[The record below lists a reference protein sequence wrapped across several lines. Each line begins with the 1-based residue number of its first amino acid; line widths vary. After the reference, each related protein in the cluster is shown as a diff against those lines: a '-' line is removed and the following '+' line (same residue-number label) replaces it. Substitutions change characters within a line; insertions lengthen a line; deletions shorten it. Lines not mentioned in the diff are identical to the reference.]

1 MRIKNGVPGQTRDA
15 AAAEAVWGSPGLENR
30 LGVKTNCNRVE
41 MKLTKN
47 DTMNIGQ
54 LPQNHH
60 AFINPVGELEQ
71 KRIATGSYAGAAN
84 LARCSPQNGQLTWRC
99 FIRS

>member
-30 LGVKTNCNRVE
+30 LGAKTNCNRVE

-47 DTMNIGQ
+47 DTMSIGQ
-54 LPQNHH
+54 LPQNHMLSLIQS
-60 AFINPVGELEQ
+60 ASLSKNELRQ
-71 KRIATGSYAGAAN
+71 AAMR
-84 LARCSPQNGQLTWRC
+84 APQISRDV
-99 FIRS
+99 RHRMVS